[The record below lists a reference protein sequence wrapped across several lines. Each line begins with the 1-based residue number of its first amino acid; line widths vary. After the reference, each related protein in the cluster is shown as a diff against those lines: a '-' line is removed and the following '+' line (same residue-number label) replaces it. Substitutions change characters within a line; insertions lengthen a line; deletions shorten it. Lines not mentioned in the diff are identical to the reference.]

1 MTRALIAFA
10 ALLIYRIVLL
20 WAHNTA
26 YRPYE
31 RPKPLTVEEQ
41 REIERKAKGVGR
53 YTLETGETEIN
64 LILEDGRVRR
74 VMRRG

>member
-10 ALLIYRIVLL
+10 SLAYVLVLL
-20 WAHNTA
+20 WAHNTVP
-26 YRPYE
+26 RPYE
-31 RPKPLTVEEQ
+31 KPKPLTVEEQ
-41 REIERKAKGVGR
+41 AKIKEKAKGVGR
-53 YTLETGETEIN
+53 YTLETGENEIN